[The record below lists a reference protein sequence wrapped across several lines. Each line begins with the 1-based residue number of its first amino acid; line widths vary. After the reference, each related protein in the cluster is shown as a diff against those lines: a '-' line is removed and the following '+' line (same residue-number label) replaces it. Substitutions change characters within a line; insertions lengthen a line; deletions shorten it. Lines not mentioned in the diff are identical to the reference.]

1 MNSGPALAPSPPATR
16 PTRWPS
22 SIGRRSLTVGV
33 LAAIGMAAFYVGV
46 VAGVSGSWTHLQD
59 QIRADWYLLA
69 LVVAGF
75 ATQVALFTELRR
87 RHRLQAAVTA
97 ASGGGAGASAVGMVA
112 CCAHHLADLVPFLG
126 ASGAATFLYDYKL
139 WFVLVGV
146 GMNAF
151 GVALATRR
159 LRHTPLV
166 PVLAPPDRG
175 ARDVPAGVVA

>member
-1 MNSGPALAPSPPATR
+1 MNSGRAPARSPTATR
-16 PTRWPS
+16 PTQWFP
-22 SIGRRSLTVGV
+22 SIGRRSLIVGV

-46 VAGVSGSWTHLQD
+46 VAGVSGSWTHLRD

-69 LVVAGF
+69 MVVAGF

-112 CCAHHLADLVPFLG
+112 CCAHHVADLVPFLG
-126 ASGAATFLYDYKL
+126 ASGAAAFLYDYRL

-146 GMNAF
+146 GVNAI

-159 LRHTPLV
+159 LRHTPLA
-166 PVLAPPDRG
+166 PVLAARGRG
-175 ARDVPAGVVA
+175 AQDVPAGIVA